1 MKRVRDYAVGMLLVT
16 AGASSASAAVIG
28 ATVADVSSGN
38 YTLTSVSVTRGGAGT
53 FTYVPSQLIGMDLTD
68 VDAFSEVLLVPRGES
83 LPAQGLRATMIEDG
97 RLDTGVVNIT
107 TTNGSEDRSLQA
119 TFTQPVINSTGDDI
133 ILFDL
138 NGQDSIRWWTTDRA
152 SGANVL
158 TASFA
163 GPLLTGMPYT
173 TYSYVPNSS
182 NVLGLEDL
190 ESPEEDWGPASDGT
204 GSVFAVGLDL
214 STLGVP
220 LGGSVSS
227 IRLQSLANQG
237 GRIDPLLIAGL
248 PVVPEPAGMAL
259 LAVAAGGMMHRRR
272 RA

>member
-1 MKRVRDYAVGMLLVT
+1 MKQVMNCAVGLLLVT

-28 ATVADVSSGN
+28 ATVGDASSGN
-38 YTLTSVSVTRGGAGT
+38 YTLTSVSVTRGAAGA
-53 FTYVPSQLIGMDLTD
+53 FTYLPSQLIGMDLTD

-83 LPAQGLRATMIEDG
+83 LPAPGTRATLIEDG

-107 TTNGSEDRSLQA
+107 TTNGSEDRSLQV
-119 TFTQPVINSTGDDI
+119 TFTQPVINSTGEDI

-158 TASFA
+158 KASFA

-173 TYSYVPNSS
+173 TYSYSPNNS

-190 ESPEEDWGPASDGT
+190 ESSEGWGPPSDGT
-204 GSVFAVGLDL
+204 GSVYAVGLDL

-220 LGGSVSS
+220 LGGSVNS
-227 IRLQSLANQG
+227 IRLQSLASQG

-248 PVVPEPAGMAL
+248 PVVPEPAGLAL
-259 LAVAAGGMMHRRR
+259 LAVAAGGVLHRRR